1 MVFFGTLDVYPK
13 QWAKQYVHDSA
24 EQVYHWLLGL
34 DLKFFPVVN
43 WIERGQ
49 YKRGNSVPR
58 YHVLWGTGHR
68 LVERFEELLKNHPN
82 RELWS
87 QCTEKSNSY
96 RHQSRCVRCQL
107 AHQSRN
113 HRRFQI
119 NTSRTCQTIKN

>member
-1 MVFFGTLDVYPK
+1 MALVGTPLQRRLGIKDNPAIDLDDWYSFADFGTFDVYPK
-13 QWAKQYVHDSA
+13 QWAKQYVHESA

-43 WIERGQ
+43 WVERGQ

-82 RELWS
+82 CELWS

-96 RHQSRCVRCQL
+96 RH
-107 AHQSRN
+107 
-113 HRRFQI
+113 
-119 NTSRTCQTIKN
+119 